1 MDTSIYNFNILKK
14 LTLKTI
20 IDNSR
25 QSLHTLYFFG
35 VVQRSVTSCR
45 DIWSDT

>member
-25 QSLHTLYFFG
+25 QSLNL
-35 VVQRSVTSCR
+35 V
-45 DIWSDT
+45 